1 MRNFI
6 IAGFLLLTV
15 LSESAF
21 ADKEKV
27 NDQYSVTSPN
37 GKFVIEMIPST
48 NFGEAGK
55 GFAFATSD
63 VQHKDTLWRVDWFA
77 KKVFLADDGLHLIRF
92 GPWAKDKKGLTDNA
106 IGFYKKGKALKQ
118 YLVKDLVK
126 DKKSISATVSH
137 YMWESCDSAVVS
149 GLSKDFKTYTL
160 VTNDRIM
167 YVFNTSTGKIMKKK
181 ILSPV
186 EKRIMPMRKDVIKEQ
201 VK

>member
-6 IAGFLLLTV
+6 IASLLLLTV
-15 LSESAF
+15 LSGRAF

-27 NDQYSVTSPN
+27 NDQYSVSSPN

-55 GFAFATSD
+55 GFAFATAD
-63 VQHKDTLWRVDWFA
+63 AQHKDTLWRVDWFA
-77 KKVFLADDGLHLIRF
+77 RKVFLADDGSRLVRF
-92 GPWAKDKKGLTDNA
+92 GPWAKDKKGLMDNA
-106 IGFYKKGKALKQ
+106 IGFYKKGKVVKQ

-137 YMWESCDSAVVS
+137 YTWESCDSAVVS

-160 VTNDRIM
+160 VTTDRIM
-167 YVFNTSTGKIMKKK
+167 YVFNTSTGKIIKKK
-181 ILSPV
+181 VLGQA
-186 EKRIMPMRKDVIKEQ
+186 EKRIMPIRKDVVKEQ

>member
-6 IAGFLLLTV
+6 IASLLLLTV
-15 LSESAF
+15 LSGRAF

-27 NDQYSVTSPN
+27 NDQYSVSSPN

-55 GFAFATSD
+55 GFAFATAD
-63 VQHKDTLWRVDWFA
+63 VQHKDTLWRIDWFA
-77 KKVFLADDGLHLIRF
+77 KKVFLADDGLHLVRF
-92 GPWAKDKKGLTDNA
+92 GPWAKDRKGLGDIA
-106 IGFYKKGKALKQ
+106 IGFYKKGKVVKQ

-137 YMWESCDSAVVS
+137 YTWESCDSAVVS

-160 VTNDRIM
+160 VTTDRIM
-167 YVFNTSTGKIMKKK
+167 YVFNTSTGKIIKKK
-181 ILSPV
+181 VLAQA
-186 EKRIMPMRKDVIKEQ
+186 EKRIMSIRKDVVKEQ

>member
-1 MRNFI
+1 M
-6 IAGFLLLTV
+6 LLAALSSTV
-15 LSESAF
+15 L

-37 GKFVIEMIPST
+37 GKYIIELIPSA

-55 GFAFATSD
+55 GFAFAVEDT
-63 VQHKDTLWRVDWFA
+63 HRRDTLWSVDWFA
-77 KKVFLADDGLHLIRF
+77 KKVFLADDGSHLVRL
-92 GPWAKDKKGLTDNA
+92 GPWAKDKKGLTDKA
-106 IGFYKKGKALKQ
+106 IGFYNKGKVVKQ

-137 YMWESCDSAVVS
+137 YTWETCDSAIVS

-160 VTNDRIM
+160 VTTDRII
-167 YVFNTSTGKIMKKK
+167 YVFNTSSGKIIKKK
-181 ILSPV
+181 VLGPA
-186 EKRIMPMRKDVIKEQ
+186 EKRIMPVKKDVVKEQ

>member
-6 IAGFLLLTV
+6 LLSFLLLTAF
-15 LSESAF
+15 SGSAL

-37 GKFVIEMIPST
+37 GKYIIELIPSA

-55 GFAFATSD
+55 GFAFAKEDT
-63 VQHKDTLWRVDWFA
+63 HRKDTLWHVEWFA
-77 KKVFLADDGLHLIRF
+77 KKVFLADDGSHLIRF
-92 GPWAKDKKGLTDNA
+92 GPWARDKKVLGDIA
-106 IGFYKKGKALKQ
+106 IGFYKNGKVVKQ

-137 YMWESCDSAVVS
+137 YTWESCDSAVVS

-160 VTNDRIM
+160 VTTDRIM
-167 YVFNTSTGKIMKKK
+167 YVFNTSTGKIIKKK
-181 ILSPV
+181 LLGAVDKKIAPV
-186 EKRIMPMRKDVIKEQ
+186 RKDVVKEQ